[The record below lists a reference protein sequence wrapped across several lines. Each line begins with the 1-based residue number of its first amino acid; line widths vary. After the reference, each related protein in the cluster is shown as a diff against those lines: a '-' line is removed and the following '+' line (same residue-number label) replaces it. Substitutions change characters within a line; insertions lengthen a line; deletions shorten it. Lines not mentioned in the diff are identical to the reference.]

1 MDKNNTPL
9 EAEGKKPAAKLTKSQ
24 LIKKQQR
31 KRKLNKIIAMLYND
45 ARFSKEDVTLMV
57 KEGRLCDIEDVI
69 DLEKV

>member
-1 MDKNNTPL
+1 MKMSMRT
-9 EAEGKKPAAKLTKSQ
+9 KLSS
-24 LIKKQQR
+24 LD

-57 KEGRLCDIEDVI
+57 NEGRLCDIEDVI